1 MLNDVLYPH
10 ERIAYTERLERY
22 YELTIAMFYAALG
35 AELECIQW
43 GDSATYEDRARLE
56 IQLDNLDYY
65 GSYYAL
71 YTRGE

>member
-10 ERIAYTERLERY
+10 ERIAYSFRLARY
-22 YELTIAMFYAALG
+22 YDLTVAMFVAALG
-35 AELECIQW
+35 AELEYMRWQDDTDLI
-43 GDSATYEDRARLE
+43 RLE

>member
-1 MLNDVLYPH
+1 MFNDVLYPH
-10 ERIAYTERLERY
+10 ERIAYTERLARY
-22 YELTIAMFYAALG
+22 CEATLCAFYAALG
-35 AELECIQW
+35 AELECIQR

-56 IQLDNLDYY
+56 IQLDNLYYY